1 MNIKN
6 QQIVTEEEIKRN
18 GGTIYDVDS
27 EPLNLPNANLLSD
40 DIIALLEFM
49 NTDEMVLLKQTDKQA
64 FEQTIEDK
72 FPTFALKYY
81 SILQKIINGEDIT
94 PLFQMIKVIDTV
106 NIGNKSAEDGEK
118 DVGKY
123 LTKFL
128 PDGLLEKLESGELTE
143 KDIKTKKQKK
153 KKSKF

>member
-1 MNIKN
+1 MNIKG
-6 QQIVTEEEIKRN
+6 QKLVTEDEIKKS
-18 GGTIYDVDS
+18 GGTIYDVES
-27 EPLNLPNANLLSD
+27 EPLNLPNAKSLSD
-40 DIIALLEFM
+40 ELIQILEFM
-49 NTDEMVLLKQTDKQA
+49 DTNEMALLKKTDNTAFNQA
-64 FEQTIEDK
+64 IEDK

-94 PLFQMIKVIDTV
+94 PLFEMIKVIDTV
-106 NIGNKSAEDGEK
+106 NYGNKSAEDGEK

-128 PDGLLEKLESGELTE
+128 PEGLLEKLESGELGE
-143 KDIKTKKQKK
+143 KDIKTKKSK